1 MHRGYLA
8 SCVVAGLL
16 VLTLHAQRARAQ
28 DAGDDAVPRA
38 VAASRSA
45 VAVVRCGDARIGT
58 AFALGEGD
66 RLVTTWRA
74 ADCPR
79 SVSVEGPD
87 GHRVPARVIAAD
99 TDHDLA
105 LVVAAGLG
113 LEVLTVRDDALD
125 IVGAR
130 VVAIGYTGDAVG
142 LVAHGGAVA
151 QVTPDGLRTDAA
163 HPGLPGGPV
172 LDDVGHVVGVVASAH
187 EGAVTWV
194 VPARWIEPLA
204 DATIDGEVR
213 SPVRLH
219 GGVGVGVLV
228 LDERALFLAEAHLSV
243 DLWDELSLRAAL
255 QVAGGST
262 DAWEPQPLQR
272 SESLYGGSVTLGY
285 RFRIQVDDA
294 LALTITPE
302 LGAWVGL
309 HTTRETTAQL
319 GFADPGCDPSTG
331 TCALTTRTETTTR
344 EQWLA
349 RPTAGVRV
357 GLGDLLELGYQLQL
371 DVERPEAS
379 GHLITLGVRL

>member
-1 MHRGYLA
+1 MLRGYLA
-8 SCVVAGLL
+8 SSLVAGLL
-16 VLTLHAQRARAQ
+16 VLTLHAPRARAQ
-28 DAGDDAVPRA
+28 VAGDEAVPRA
-38 VAASRSA
+38 VAATRGA
-45 VAVVRCGDARIGT
+45 VAVLRCGDARIGT
-58 AFALGEGD
+58 AFAMGED

-87 GHRVPARVIAAD
+87 GHRVAARVIAAD
-99 TDHDLA
+99 ADHDLA
-105 LVVAAGLG
+105 LVVAVGLG
-113 LEVLTVRDDALD
+113 LDPLTLRDDALE
-125 IVGAR
+125 IGER
-130 VVAIGYTGDAVG
+130 VVAIGFTGGAVG

-151 QVTPDGLRTDAA
+151 RVTPDGLRTDAA
-163 HPGLPGGPV
+163 HPGIAGGPV
-172 LDDVGHVVGVVASAH
+172 LDAAGHVVGVVASMQDDGITRVAPVRWLESLT
-187 EGAVTWV
+187 EGA
-194 VPARWIEPLA
+194 AH
-204 DATIDGEVR
+204 DDVR

-255 QVAGGST
+255 QAAGGST

-309 HTTRETTAQL
+309 HTTSETTAHL
-319 GFADPGCDPSTG
+319 GFADPGCDPSIG
-331 TCALTTRTETTTR
+331 TCAITTRTETITR

-349 RPTAGVRV
+349 RPTLTPAV

-379 GHLITLGVRL
+379 GHLVTLGVRL

>member
-1 MHRGYLA
+1 MHPGTLA
-8 SCVVAGLL
+8 SCVLATLL
-16 VLTLHAQRARAQ
+16 VLWLPAHRAHAQ
-28 DAGDDAVPRA
+28 DAGADAVPRA
-38 VAASRSA
+38 VAASRGA
-45 VAVVRCGDARIGT
+45 VAVVRCGDGRIGT
-58 AFALGEGD
+58 AFALGEE

-87 GHRVPARVIAAD
+87 GRRVPARVIAAD
-99 TDHDLA
+99 ADHDLA
-105 LVVAAGLG
+105 LVVAVGLG
-113 LEVLTVRDDALD
+113 LGALALRDDD
-125 IVGAR
+125 IEIGGR
-130 VVAIGYTGDAVG
+130 VVAIGFTGGAVG
-142 LVAHGGAVA
+142 LVAHRGAVA
-151 QVTPDGLRTDAA
+151 QVAPDALRTDAA

-172 LDDVGHVVGVVASAH
+172 LDDRGHVVGVVASAH

-204 DATIDGEVR
+204 DAAVET
-213 SPVRLH
+213 H
-219 GGVGVGVLV
+219 GRAHLAVDRRVGVLV

-255 QVAGGST
+255 QVAGGSST
-262 DAWEPQPLQR
+262 DWAPQPLER
-272 SESLYGGSVTLGY
+272 TESLYGGAVTLGY

-309 HTTRETTAQL
+309 HTTSETTAHL
-319 GFADPGCDPSTG
+319 GFADPGCDPSIG
-331 TCALTTRTETTTR
+331 TCAITTRTETITR

-357 GLGDLLELGYQLQL
+357 GFGDVLELGYQLQL

-379 GHLITLGVRL
+379 GHLVTLGVRL